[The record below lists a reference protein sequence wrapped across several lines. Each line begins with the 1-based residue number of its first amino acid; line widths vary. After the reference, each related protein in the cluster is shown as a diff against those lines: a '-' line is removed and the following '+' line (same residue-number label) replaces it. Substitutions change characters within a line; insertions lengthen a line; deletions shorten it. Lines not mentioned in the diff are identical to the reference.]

1 LFVSPFTSVQ
11 PWPHVGLIGIHVQ
24 EHEDT
29 VATPR
34 ESVELSSTPVS
45 SASVDEV
52 RATTYDPFAA
62 RRQGSYKL
70 IQAVYL
76 IFGVIEALLLIRFV
90 LRALGA
96 NPQAGFAQFIYG
108 ITAVLVAPFVGLFGT
123 PQSGGSALELS
134 TLVAL
139 VVYPL
144 LGWLIAKLLWL
155 ALGERRSGT
164 TTSAESTHT
173 RVP

>member
-1 LFVSPFTSVQ
+1 MGT
-11 PWPHVGLIGIHVQ
+11 HVQ
-24 EHEDT
+24 EHHEV
-29 VATPR
+29 VAAPG
-34 ESVELSSTPVS
+34 ESVELTSTPIP
-45 SASVDEV
+45 SASVDQV

-62 RRQGSYKL
+62 RRQGSNKL

-96 NPQAGFAQFIYG
+96 NPEAGFAQFIYG
-108 ITAVLVAPFVGLFGT
+108 VTAVLVAPFVGLFGT
-123 PQSGGSALELS
+123 PQAGGSALELS

-155 ALGERRSGT
+155 AIGERRAGT
-164 TTSAESTHT
+164 VVAADSTRTSWMRPE
-173 RVP
+173 